1 MEERLIQLQAKLE
14 ADESW
19 AEKLFGLETA
29 DEVQSFLKEEGLEFS
44 VDEINLFR
52 DQLLKIVQKG
62 ELSDED
68 LEDVAGGSIS
78 GAIAATCAVISCVHT
93 VSGGKW

>member
-1 MEERLIQLQAKLE
+1 MDEKWITLKAKLE

-29 DEVQSFLKEEGLEFS
+29 EQVQGFLKEEGLDFS

-52 DQLLKIVQKG
+52 DQLLKVVQTG

-78 GAIAATCAVISCVHT
+78 GAIVATCAVISCVHT
-93 VSGGKW
+93 VTRGRW

>member
-1 MEERLIQLQAKLE
+1 MDEKWITLKAKLE

-29 DEVQSFLKEEGLEFS
+29 EQVQSFLKEEGLDFS
-44 VDEINLFR
+44 LEEINSFR
-52 DQLLKIVQKG
+52 DQLLKVVQKG

-78 GAIAATCAVISCVHT
+78 GAIVATCALISCVHT

>member
-1 MEERLIQLQAKLE
+1 MEERLTRLQAKLE
-14 ADESW
+14 SDESW

-29 DEVQSFLKEEGLEFS
+29 EQVQIFLKEEGLEFN
-44 VDEINLFR
+44 VEEINTFR
-52 DQLLKIVQKG
+52 DQLLKVVQKG

-78 GAIAATCAVISCVHT
+78 GAIVATCAVISCVHT
-93 VSGGKW
+93 ITRGRW

>member
-19 AEKLFGLETA
+19 AEKLFGFETA
-29 DEVQSFLKEEGLEFS
+29 EQVQSFLKEEGLEFS

-52 DQLLKIVQKG
+52 DQLLKVVQKG

-78 GAIAATCAVISCVHT
+78 GAIVATCAVISCVHT

>member
-1 MEERLIQLQAKLE
+1 MEERLTRLQAKLE

-29 DEVQSFLKEEGLEFS
+29 EQVQGFLKEEGLDFS

-52 DQLLKIVQKG
+52 DQLLKVVQTG

-78 GAIAATCAVISCVHT
+78 GAIVATCAVISCVHT
-93 VSGGKW
+93 VTRGRW